1 MKAIILARVS
11 TEEQMQEGQSIPA
24 QLQRAKEY
32 CQRKSLTIQSEH
44 QFDESSLKDKRKKF
58 ELVIDEIRKSKET
71 VALVV
76 ETVDRLQ
83 RSFKESV
90 LLDEFRKSC
99 KLELHFIRENLIIH
113 KDSNSSE
120 IQRWDLGV
128 FTAKSFV
135 LQVSDNVK
143 RTFDLK
149 RRNGEWTGRATIGYL
164 NINKPN
170 SETEKDVIPDPD
182 KDYLILKLF
191 ELYATATYS
200 MKNLR
205 DEMHKLGL
213 RSVGGKALS
222 VSMVDFILKNP
233 FYYGMMKAKGQLLPH
248 KYKPIISK
256 ELFDK
261 CQQVRQNWGKKPFQY
276 GAKPFIFRGLL
287 RCARCGCSM
296 SPEIHKGRYIFY
308 ACTNARKELCSK
320 KIYVPEADLL
330 KPVYELLEAFSFIPE
345 DAIQLIVEELK
356 KSNEAKGLYHRT
368 AIQSLRAEYDSTQ
381 TRIDRLLDVL
391 LDGSITKDDYDKKL
405 KSLKERQYELNLQ
418 LEEHTRADENYYIT
432 VSNVFNL
439 AKNALGLF
447 QSSEV
452 EEKRAL
458 LNFLLQNSLVENKK
472 LTFELRKPF
481 DLLLKVPLQ
490 ELENRAVNPVHPVW
504 LRDLDSNQDKQIQS
518 LLSYH

>member
-11 TEEQMQEGQSIPA
+11 TEDQMQEGQSIPA
-24 QLQRAKEY
+24 QLQRAREY
-32 CQRKSLTIQSEH
+32 CQRKALDVQSEH

-58 ELVIDEIRKSKET
+58 ELVIDEIRKSKQA

-90 LLDEFRKSC
+90 LLDEFRKSG

-135 LQVSDNVK
+135 LQISDNVK
-143 RTFDLK
+143 RTFELK

-164 NINKPN
+164 NVNK
-170 SETEKDVIPDPD
+170 SDTEKDVIPDPD
-182 KDYLILKLF
+182 KAYLLQKLF
-191 ELYATATYS
+191 ELYATASYS

-213 RSVGGKALS
+213 RSVGNKSLS
-222 VSMVDFILKNP
+222 VSMIDFILKNP
-233 FYYGMMKAKGQLLPH
+233 FYYGEMRSKGKFIPH
-248 KYKPIISK
+248 KYKPIITK
-256 ELFDK
+256 ELFDR
-261 CQQVRQNWGKKPFQY
+261 CQAVKQNWGKKPFQY

-296 SPEIHKGRYIFY
+296 SPETHKGRYTFY
-308 ACTNARKELCSK
+308 ACTNARKEICSK
-320 KIYVPEADLL
+320 KVYVPEADLL

-345 DAIQLIVEELK
+345 DAIQLVVEELK
-356 KSNEAKGLYHRT
+356 KSNEAKNLYHRS
-368 AIQSLRAEYDSTQ
+368 AIQSLRAEYDTTQ

-447 QSSEV
+447 KSSEV
-452 EEKRAL
+452 PEKRAL
-458 LNFLLQNSLVENKK
+458 LNFLLQNSLVEGKK

-504 LRDLDSNQDKQIQS
+504 LRGKDLNLDYLGQNQA
-518 LLSYH
+518 SYR